1 MSLVITIDPCP
12 TKFVGDMVD
21 MIVSTDEEGIEF
33 KLKQGDDVILE
44 ESYVPSAGTVR
55 IGGLGKVID
64 GILYGQM
71 LQEGGQD
78 YMKGTFKMLFG
89 STVVLTK
96 TLYISHRRN
105 MEDVAGSKK
114 VLTHGGMDVCYPGKS
129 HPLTFIGTGTARL
142 YNDVGSVIDSVSVGN
157 ADVVYTQECQPE
169 QLFPLTYDDGVKIVY
184 TVGSDTLTSHID
196 PSSYPD
202 GLLFR
207 FLNIYDAPE
216 TLLAKK
222 ALSVKPAFTD
232 EIGVIN
238 GEQQRFGI
246 DGNDEFTAES
256 GALAMREQYLQW
268 HDLLMS
274 RKVEVYFNNQWL
286 PVIITKA
293 NYSEIFRKATL
304 DGVSFNFKLANNQDT
319 MI

>member
-1 MSLVITIDPCP
+1 MSYVITVDPCP

-44 ESYVPSAGTVR
+44 ESYVPAQGTVR

-64 GILYGQM
+64 GILHGQM

-78 YMKGTFKMLFG
+78 YMRGTFQMLFG

-105 MEDVAGSKK
+105 MEDVAGSKR

-142 YNDVGSVIDSVSVGN
+142 YDASGSVIDSASVGN

-169 QLFPLTYDDGVKIVY
+169 QLFPLTYDEGVRIAY

-196 PSSYPD
+196 PSTYPD
-202 GLLFR
+202 GVLFR

-238 GEQQRFGI
+238 GEQHRFGI
-246 DGNDEFTAES
+246 VGDDEYTVES
-256 GALAMREQYLQW
+256 GALSGKWEYEIW

-274 RKVEVYFNNQWL
+274 RRVEVNWGGTWL
-286 PVIITKA
+286 PIVITKL
-293 NYSEIFRKATL
+293 NYKRVYRDGDL
-304 DGVSFNFKLANNQDT
+304 DNVVFSFKMGDYSIL
-319 MI
+319 